1 MRRPKLIV
9 SKCLD
14 FQKCRYDGQGYN
26 NETVSTLKEHA
37 DIKVVCPEV
46 EMGLET
52 PRNAIR
58 IEQHGNELKLIQHHS
73 NLDFSNDMNNFS
85 DKFLSELNDID
96 GFILKSKSPS
106 CGIKDVKIYHQGN
119 KCSIR
124 ADGDGFFSSKV
135 INKFDHLPIENEG
148 RLKNYSIR
156 DSFFTKIFAINNF
169 KENNSIKDFHKQN
182 YLLLNSYEENGSNE
196 LSKIVGKDNLTISD
210 KNEYEKM
217 FYDILK
223 NDRNKVKKLD
233 IIMKVFKRYQ
243 NKLSIGE
250 VNMFNDLI
258 KSYENEKIP
267 FNTLAIAI
275 RMHAVRFNDNEL
287 LNQSFFS
294 PYPEGLVS
302 ICDSGKGRDL

>member
-26 NETVSTLKEHA
+26 DKTISTLKEHA

-58 IEQHGNELKLIQHHS
+58 IEQHGNELKLIQHNS
-73 NLDFSNDMNNFS
+73 KLDLSEDMNNFS
-85 DKFLSELNDID
+85 DKFLSELSDID

-106 CGIKDVKIYHQGN
+106 CGINDVKIYHQGN

-124 ADGDGFFSSKV
+124 SDGNGFFSSKV
-135 INKFDHLPIENEG
+135 MNKFDYLPIENEG

-156 DSFFTKIFAINNF
+156 DSFFTKVFAINNF
-169 KENNSIKDFHKQN
+169 KKSSSIKEFHKQN
-182 YLLLNSYEENGSNE
+182 YLLLNSYEENISKE
-196 LSKIVGKDNLTISD
+196 LLKIVEKNNFTIND
-210 KNEYEKM
+210 RCEYEKI
-217 FYDILK
+217 FYEILK
-223 NDRNKVKKLD
+223 NDRDKVKKLE
-233 IIMKVFKRYQ
+233 IIMKVFERYK
-243 NKLSIGE
+243 NKLNNDEI
-250 VNMFNDLI
+250 NMFNDLI
-258 KSYENEKIP
+258 KSYQNEKIP

-275 RMHAVRFNDNEL
+275 RMYAVRFNDNEL
-287 LNQSFFS
+287 LNQTFFS
-294 PYPEGLVS
+294 PYPEGLIS